1 MALVVLAAKT
11 AGPAATAAMP
21 RCWGAAARVVWAVPA
36 TAPATVGPAVT
47 AASVGAC
54 LAAVG
59 PVGLAEPAACSEL
72 AVTAAPVAPLPGC
85 GVPGA
90 VGVLA
95 ETAQTEYRAG
105 LVSPAATRGTV
116 VPAGGVEG

>member
-1 MALVVLAAKT
+1 M
-11 AGPAATAAMP
+11 
-21 RCWGAAARVVWAVPA
+21 VWAVPA
-36 TAPATVGPAVT
+36 TAATVGPAVT

-59 PVGLAEPAACSEL
+59 PVGLAERAACSEL
-72 AVTAAPVAPLPGC
+72 AVTAAPVALLPGC

-105 LVSPAATRGTV
+105 LVSPAATAATRGTV